1 LEGKERW
8 GKGILINRLLL
19 FLGLL
24 GAMILLAGFLFSKGD
39 RAISTA
45 QADDYKS
52 SQSEMIK
59 ANHSDSLTQVT
70 EPANSPTAR

>member
-1 LEGKERW
+1 LEGKDRW

-45 QADDYKS
+45 QADDYKN
-52 SQSEMIK
+52 SQTEMIK
-59 ANHSDSLTQVT
+59 ANRADSLMQKT
-70 EPANSPTAR
+70 EPSNSPTTK